1 LALSLRPFS
10 GKIRAMAAKRKSA
23 EERRRQIAAA
33 AGALFASQGVRG
45 TTVRDIGERVGVLSG
60 SLYHHFKTKNDI
72 VHELMRPYCEGLLER
87 YRRAMLPG
95 GTSMEKLRRLLLACM
110 DANLEHPDEE
120 MMVILELPN
129 LFREPE
135 FGYIYESLARIEEVF
150 VEVLEEGVRRGEIR
164 KSVDPHFLYRMM
176 MDVMGAVPRWY
187 VPGEHDRNQVVD
199 GWIDVFFKGIEQ
211 PQG

>member
-1 LALSLRPFS
+1 
-10 GKIRAMAAKRKSA
+10 MARRKSA
-23 EERRRQIAAA
+23 EERRQQIISA
-33 AGALFASQGVRG
+33 AGALFAAQGVQG
-45 TTVRDIGERVGVLSG
+45 TTVRHIGESVGVLSG

-87 YRRAMLPG
+87 YGRALLPG

-120 MMVILELPN
+120 MMIILELPR

-135 FGYIYESLARIEEVF
+135 FAYVYDTLDRIEEIF

-164 KSVDPHFLYRMM
+164 ESIDPHFVYRML

-187 VPGEHDRNQVVD
+187 DPAEHDRNQVVD
-199 GWIDVFFKGIEQ
+199 GWIDVFFSGIAQ
-211 PQG
+211 NQQTVADGRRA